1 MIAAV
6 GVVVDVFK
14 ATKEIFVAI
23 AEIQKGLVVE
33 EQFQAGVRADNAG
46 DIAIVIDRADAATQI
61 GVQLQLATALRLLP
75 RERERLKLI
84 YGPLTEE
91 QKYHRGMKT
100 NRNYKINTFQLRSQY
115 CPANGEKGET
125 MCRH

>member
-33 EQFQAGVRADNAG
+33 EQFQAGVRAADNAG
-46 DIAIVIDRADAATQI
+46 DIAIVIDRADAATEI
-61 GVQLQLATALRLLP
+61 GGQLQLATALRLLP
-75 RERERLKLI
+75 QERERLKLI

-91 QKYHRGMKT
+91 QKYQRGMKT
-100 NRNYKINTFQLRSQY
+100 NRSYFQLRSQY
-115 CPANGEKGET
+115 CPANGEKAET
-125 MCRH
+125 MCRR

>member
-61 GVQLQLATALRLLP
+61 GGAAAIGNGIKTAPTRK
-75 RERERLKLI
+75 RAA
-84 YGPLTEE
+84 
-91 QKYHRGMKT
+91 
-100 NRNYKINTFQLRSQY
+100 KINLRTANRGAKIPTRHEDKSQL
-115 CPANGEKGET
+115 
-125 MCRH
+125 